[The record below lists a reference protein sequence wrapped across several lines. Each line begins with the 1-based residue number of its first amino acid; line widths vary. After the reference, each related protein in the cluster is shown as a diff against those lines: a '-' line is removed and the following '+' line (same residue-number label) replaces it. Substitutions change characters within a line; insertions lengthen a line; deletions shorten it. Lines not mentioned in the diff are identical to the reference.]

1 MKIERTAALLGQTE
15 LFSEVAEDAL
25 RKVADKALVRTYKK
39 GQLVF
44 SEADAGDA
52 LFVVVEGLLKVFLTS
67 EEGEE
72 LVLVTLRPP
81 DVFGELALLDGGPRS
96 ASVEALEGST
106 LIALRR
112 TDFLEVIRE
121 DPVMTETLLRSLG
134 RLVRRLTQQASDLI
148 FLDLHGRVAKL
159 LLRFAGEAVGAAN
172 DGPVVL
178 DLNLTQ
184 TDIASMVGGSRQS
197 VNKVL
202 RAFER
207 KGYVELQGRKIL
219 VQRPDLLR
227 ARAGL

>member
-15 LFSEVAEDAL
+15 LFSEVGEEAL
-25 RKVADKALVRTYKK
+25 LKVADRALVRTYKK

-44 SEADAGDA
+44 SEADSGDA

-67 EEGEE
+67 EDGEE

-96 ASVEALEGST
+96 ASVEALEQST

-112 TDFLEVIRE
+112 SDFLEVIKH

-159 LLRFAGEAVGAAN
+159 LLRFAGEANGGAT
-172 DGPVVL
+172 DRPVVL